1 MASVL
6 IVDDERAI
14 RLLLAELL
22 NRDNHRVEMVSDGS
36 FAVEKLREREFD
48 LVISDLHMQ
57 QMDGIGVLRA
67 TKEKSSNTEVLILTG
82 NGTIPTAVEAMRLGA
97 YDYITKPL
105 DIENFRL
112 KVRKALE
119 RRAMRLEI
127 ENQRREIQTQQE
139 MIQRDLKLAEQVQ
152 RSLVPSSFSNDL
164 IDVDIR
170 YLPMI
175 GVGGDFCDLFLD
187 DENRLYLTVVDVTGH
202 GITAALLVNR
212 VSTELRRLVRERLQP
227 KAILCQLNDF
237 IIESFA
243 GTGMFLTMFSGLLD
257 LKKGSLTHAASA
269 HPAAMLW
276 RKAESEIV
284 CLESQNAIIGYMQM
298 PESKFE
304 QTTSIIR
311 PGDKVV
317 VYTDGIIET
326 ENRAGESLGLQGLID
341 YFKPMAD
348 QSPSLASQQIIDNLF
363 KFGHGPLRDDVY
375 LVIAG
380 MKG

>member
-6 IVDDERAI
+6 VVDDERAI

-22 NRDNHRVEMVSDGS
+22 HRDHHDVEMVSDGS
-36 FAVEKLREREFD
+36 FAVEKFRDHEFD

-57 QMDGIGVLRA
+57 QMDGIGVLKA
-67 TKEKSSNTEVLILTG
+67 TKEKFKNTEVLILTG

-105 DIENFRL
+105 DIENFRV

-127 ENQRREIQTQQE
+127 ENQRREIQAQQE

-164 IDVDIR
+164 VDVDIR

-175 GVGGDFCDLFLD
+175 GVGGDFCDIFFD
-187 DENRLYLTVVDVTGH
+187 GESQLYLTIVDVTGH

-227 KAILCQLNDF
+227 KSILCQLNDF

-243 GTGMFLTMFSGLLD
+243 GTGMFLTMFSGVLD
-257 LKKGSLTHAASA
+257 LKSGTLTHAASA
-269 HPAAMLW
+269 HPAALLW
-276 RKAESEIV
+276 RKTGSQIV
-284 CLESQNAIIGYMQM
+284 CLESQNTIIGYMQM
-298 PESKFE
+298 DESRFE
-304 QTTSIIR
+304 QTSTPIQ
-311 PGDKVV
+311 PGDKLV
-317 VYTDGIIET
+317 VYTDGIVEA
-326 ENRAGESLGLQGLID
+326 ENREGDALGLQGLVD
-341 YFKPMAD
+341 FFKPLAD
-348 QSPSLASQQIIDNLF
+348 RPPRETSQHIIDSLF

-375 LVIAG
+375 LAIAE
-380 MKG
+380 MK

>member
-6 IVDDERAI
+6 VVDDERAI
-14 RLLLAELL
+14 RFLLAELL
-22 NRDNHRVEMVSDGS
+22 NRDNHTVEMAADGS
-36 FAVEKLREREFD
+36 FAIEKLRDREYD

-57 QMDGIGVLRA
+57 EMDGISVLKA
-67 TKEKSSNTEVLILTG
+67 TKEKSKNTEVLILTG

-105 DIENFRL
+105 DIENFRM
-112 KVRKALE
+112 KVRSALE

-127 ENQRREIQTQQE
+127 ESQRREIQAQQE

-152 RSLVPSSFSNDL
+152 RSLVPDSFSNDL

-175 GVGGDFCDLFLD
+175 GVGGDFCDIFFD
-187 DENRLYLTVVDVTGH
+187 GENHLYLTVVDVTGH

-212 VSTELRRLVRERLQP
+212 VSTELRRLVRERRQP
-227 KAILCQLNDF
+227 KSILCQLNDF

-257 LKKGSLTHAASA
+257 LKNGTLTHSASA

-276 RKAESEIV
+276 RKAESQIV
-284 CLESQNAIIGYMQM
+284 CLESQNAIIGYLQM
-298 PESKFE
+298 DESKFE
-304 QTTSIIR
+304 QTISIIQ
-311 PGDKVV
+311 PGDKLV

-326 ENRAGESLGLQGLID
+326 ENTDGDSLGLHGLID
-341 YFKPMAD
+341 YFKPVANL
-348 QSPSLASQQIIDNLF
+348 SPHETSRHIIDNLF
-363 KFGHGPLRDDVY
+363 KFGHSALRDDVY

-380 MKG
+380 MK